1 MVILLAVLLVV
12 VVLHVAMGFVPSR
25 IAMRS
30 SSSSVLS
37 MSLDAGTLT
46 RLEDMREQYDRL
58 SNVVS
63 PEAEAEMKGM
73 EDVVEKYR
81 TLKEIKIMLGKLRSM
96 WRSEASERR
105 RAKQLKSF
113 LQLCKGRVE
122 IEKIIADK
130 LGVPIEKDAPVPE
143 LVEVEALDAE
153 IVSLEAALKKQEI
166 KMPEGMSTREAR
178 FGALP

>member
-1 MVILLAVLLVV
+1 MTTALVVLLVV
-12 VVLHVAMGFVPSR
+12 VVLHVAMAFVPSR
-25 IAMRS
+25 MAMRS

-37 MSLDAGTLT
+37 MSLDAGTLN
-46 RLEDMREQYDRL
+46 RLEYMREQYDRL

-63 PEAEAEMKGM
+63 SEAEAEMNGM
-73 EDVVEKYR
+73 ENVVEKYR

-113 LQLCKGRVE
+113 LQLYKGRVE
-122 IEKIIADK
+122 IEEIIAEK
-130 LGVPIEKDAPVPE
+130 LGVSIEKGAPVAG
-143 LVEVEALDAE
+143 LVEVEALDSE
-153 IVSLEAALKKQEI
+153 IASLEAALKKQEI
-166 KMPEGMSTREAR
+166 KMPEGMSTRKAR